1 MKTISIFI
9 GADISKESV
18 DFLEKKN
25 QNHFHSK
32 CTNHLKPLKK
42 HINATI
48 KKHPDA
54 NIYLAMEN
62 TGRYNWPLYLAIKGL
77 DIKVFVIPALHL
89 KRSMGLTRGKNDK
102 IDAMRI
108 ADYLELHHQRLDQW
122 KAPREV
128 ISKVTLLLSNRSSTM
143 NMIRQ
148 LKCQLNEIEYLKK
161 NAGLKI
167 TTQSYKG
174 LISKLEQT
182 IKQIEKSIQD
192 IINKDDLLKEA
203 FDLITSVP
211 GVGKVLAWYTLV
223 KTNEF
228 KYIQDPRKLASY
240 AGVVPYEFSSGTSIK
255 KKSRVSFYAD
265 KKLKSL
271 LHMGAMRAVQLEGE
285 LKSYYNRKV
294 EEGKNKMSVLNAVR
308 NKLIHRIYAVMKNKR
323 AYMKNYKNHL
333 VLS

>member
-1 MKTISIFI
+1 MKTSLIFI
-9 GADISKESV
+9 GADISKESI
-18 DFLEKKN
+18 DFIEKKN
-25 QNHFHSK
+25 QDAFHFK
-32 CTNHLKPLKK
+32 CTNHLKSLKK
-42 HINATI
+42 YFKVTI
-48 KKHPDA
+48 KKYPDA
-54 NIYLAMEN
+54 IIYLAMEN
-62 TGRYNWPLYLAIKGL
+62 TGRYNWPLYLAIKDQ

-102 IDAMRI
+102 IDATRI
-108 ADYLELHHQRLDQW
+108 ADYLELHYNKLDQW

-128 ISKVTLLLSNRSSTM
+128 ITQITLLLSNRSSTM

-148 LKCQLNEIEYLKK
+148 LKCQLNEMEYLKK

-174 LISKLEQT
+174 LIGKLEQT
-182 IKQIEKSIQD
+182 IKQIEKSIQN
-192 IINKDDLLKEA
+192 IVNQDDLLKEA
-203 FDLITSVP
+203 YKLITSVP

-228 KYIQDPRKLASY
+228 RYIQDPRKLASY

-255 KKSRVSFYAD
+255 KKNRVSFYAD

-271 LHMGAMRAVQLEGE
+271 LHMGAMRAVQLEGD

-323 AYMKNYKNHL
+323 VYQKNYKNHL

>member
-1 MKTISIFI
+1 MKTSLIFI
-9 GADISKESV
+9 GADISKESI
-18 DFLEKKN
+18 DFVEKKN
-25 QNHFHSK
+25 PENLHVK
-32 CTNHLKPLKK
+32 CTNHVKSLRKYMKGMIRKNP
-42 HINATI
+42 NAI
-48 KKHPDA
+48 
-54 NIYLAMEN
+54 IYLAMEN
-62 TGRYNWPLYLAIKGL
+62 TGRYNWPLYLSLRGL
-77 DIKVFVIPALHL
+77 DIKTYVIPALHL

-102 IDAMRI
+102 VDATRI
-108 ADYLELHHQRLDQW
+108 ADHLELHYKKIDQW

-128 ISKVTLLLSNRSSTM
+128 ISQITLLLSNRSSTM

-148 LKCQLNEIEYLKK
+148 LKCQLSEMEYLKK

-167 TTQSYKG
+167 STQSFKG
-174 LISKLEQT
+174 LIIKLEQT
-182 IKQIEKSIQD
+182 IKQLEKSIQN
-192 IINKDDLLKEA
+192 IINQDDLLKEA
-203 FDLITSVP
+203 YGLITSVP

-228 KYIQDPRKLASY
+228 RYIQDPRKLAAY
-240 AGVVPYEFSSGTSIK
+240 AGVVPYEFSSGSSIRK
-255 KKSRVSFYAD
+255 KNRVSFYAD

-271 LHMGAMRAVQLEGE
+271 LHMGAMRAVRLEGD

-323 AYMKNYKNHL
+323 VYEKNYENHL

>member
-1 MKTISIFI
+1 MKTSLIFI
-9 GADISKESV
+9 GADISKVSI
-18 DFLEKKN
+18 DFIEKKN
-25 QNHFHSK
+25 QDYFHSK

-42 HINATI
+42 YFKATI
-48 KKHPDA
+48 KKYPDTI
-54 NIYLAMEN
+54 IYLAMEN
-62 TGRYNWPLYLAIKGL
+62 TGRYNWPLYLAIKDL
-77 DIKVFVIPALHL
+77 DIKTFVIPALHL

-102 IDAMRI
+102 IDAIRI
-108 ADYLELHHQRLDQW
+108 ADYLELHHQKLDQW

-128 ISKVTLLLSNRSSTM
+128 ISQITLLLSKRNSTM
-143 NMIRQ
+143 NIIRQ
-148 LKCQLNEIEYLKK
+148 LKCQLNEMEYLKK
-161 NAGLKI
+161 NAGLKVS
-167 TTQSYKG
+167 THSYRG

-192 IINKDDLLKEA
+192 IVNQDNSLKEA

-228 KYIQDPRKLASY
+228 RYIQDPRKLASY

-255 KKSRVSFYAD
+255 KKNRVSFYAD

-271 LHMGAMRAVQLEGE
+271 LHMGAMRAVQLEGD

-323 AYMKNYKNHL
+323 VYQKNYKNHL